1 MVWIKTF
8 LNCRYEFQSVGIRE
22 VLVLLPHNVYSLAN
36 PRSEPRLML
45 IDERVRTS
53 KRIARLLALEEFA
66 KKFQKDEIFRNEVID
81 FALKYGYEPRLKI
94 IPDE

>member
-1 MVWIKTF
+1 
-8 LNCRYEFQSVGIRE
+8 
-22 VLVLLPHNVYSLAN
+22 
-36 PRSEPRLML
+36 ML